1 MATRHSLSTD
11 GVIALSDS
19 DLARLTYEYIGR
31 IDLAEDVKNDALY
44 FLVTE
49 VFERF
54 APDVERAQ
62 LERDYAA
69 SDKQDLFW
77 ALDGL
82 RRREATR
89 MIRDAL
95 REDDNG

>member
-1 MATRHSLSTD
+1 MDVRHDYTTD
-11 GVIALSDS
+11 SVIALSDVE
-19 DLARLTYEYIGR
+19 LARLTYDYIGR

-54 APDVERAQ
+54 APNVERAQ
-62 LERDYAA
+62 LERDYAD
-69 SDKQDLFW
+69 SDEQDLLW
-77 ALDGL
+77 ALEGMQ
-82 RRREATR
+82 RRQATR

-95 REDDNG
+95 NDG